1 MHSLCIYNLTKEMRI
16 TYLTQIL
23 IKYYIIEYLK
33 ILIKKKCNKDFLF
46 TNVIFAEAAKIN
58 RKWVW
63 CTVGPLL
70 CCKPCSLSGFQKE
83 EVSLVIPVLAN
94 AFQLQ
99 GSQRQCDFCSS
110 WQSLALPC
118 THTYT
123 HTHTHTHT
131 YTHLHAHTYTHT
143 PAGYPLLESV
153 WASHS
158 GVFITFTQ
166 VHPYLSPRADLIALT
181 MCPTG
186 NLSHLLM
193 RDPRCAQG
201 RYLENAVFKKIPI
214 IAISQ
219 WEISYSGSWEKYT
232 TMHLTWWQTVN

>member
-1 MHSLCIYNLTKEMRI
+1 MFITAVFCCMNCNVYVYLNSVSKIRESFMLLNIWNLMYQKNQQKKNNFLYTNI
-16 TYLTQIL
+16 IL
-23 IKYYIIEYLK
+23 
-33 ILIKKKCNKDFLF
+33 
-46 TNVIFAEAAKIN
+46 AEAAKIN

-63 CTVGPLL
+63 CTAGPLL
-70 CCKPCSLSGFQKE
+70 CCKACSLSGFQKE

-99 GSQRQCDFCSS
+99 GSQRQCDFCFS

-123 HTHTHTHT
+123 LAHTFTHTHTHS
-131 YTHLHAHTYTHT
+131 HPSRL
-143 PAGYPLLESV
+143 PPPLLESV

-166 VHPYLSPRADLIALT
+166 VHPYLSPRAALIALT

-201 RYLENAVFKKIPI
+201 RYLENAVFKEIPI

-219 WEISYSGSWEKYT
+219 WEISYWLMRKIHNNAFDMVAHS
-232 TMHLTWWQTVN
+232 

>member
-1 MHSLCIYNLTKEMRI
+1 MKC
-16 TYLTQIL
+16 
-23 IKYYIIEYLK
+23 YIIEYLK
-33 ILIKKKCNKDFLF
+33 ILKQKNKKRNKDFLF

-58 RKWVW
+58 RKWVC
-63 CTVGPLL
+63 CTAGPLL

-99 GSQRQCDFCSS
+99 GSQRQCDFCFS

-123 HTHTHTHT
+123 
-131 YTHLHAHTYTHT
+131 LTHT
-143 PAGYPLLESV
+143 PAGSPPPLLKSV

-166 VHPYLSPRADLIALT
+166 VHPYLSPRATLIALT

-193 RDPRCAQG
+193 QDPHCAQG
-201 RYLENAVFKKIPI
+201 RYLENAVFKEIPI

-232 TMHLTWWQTVN
+232 SMHLT

>member
-1 MHSLCIYNLTKEMRI
+1 M
-16 TYLTQIL
+16 
-23 IKYYIIEYLK
+23 YLK
-33 ILIKKKCNKDFLF
+33 FDKRNEDNVFDPNTNEILHYRISKNRNKKKCNKDFLF

-123 HTHTHTHT
+123 HTLT
-131 YTHLHAHTYTHT
+131 YTHTQHTYTHT
-143 PAGYPLLESV
+143 LTHTPQQATPSWKAFELHIQAYLL
-153 WASHS
+153 
-158 GVFITFTQ
+158 
-166 VHPYLSPRADLIALT
+166 
-181 MCPTG
+181 
-186 NLSHLLM
+186 HLLK
-193 RDPRCAQG
+193 CIHI
-201 RYLENAVFKKIPI
+201 YLPSRPDSTYNVPNRKPESLAYARSSLCTGKIFRECSFQSDTNHCYQPM
-214 IAISQ
+214 
-219 WEISYSGSWEKYT
+219 GD
-232 TMHLTWWQTVN
+232 